1 LLIQDVVCDRNYRQ
15 GISIML
21 GENITVRNSVFSN
34 TAGTPPAFGADLEP
48 DHATYR
54 FVNVSFRNCSFVGN
68 QGGGI
73 SINMAALDHT
83 APPLSIS
90 FEDIE
95 VNGGTN
101 LPWVNAPIPKGAIY
115 DQTGI
120 GLASHSRPGENSLG
134 SVTMRNVHVSDTLGA
149 GLLVLGK
156 PGVGGEWVALIDNIT
171 LENVATATHATP
183 SMPPKHPHPNNANA
197 APIIVAWIDTDVVLP
212 WDTSTCLPWV
222 AHNTSQSC
230 RTKSDIKKCVLP
242 ITPACQRPIEAVGG
256 LTVRAATIIDDKAR
270 SFISTG
276 SPTLERWTNGSS
288 AGLPKRFIDLMPRVI
303 ANVSLQDIVY
313 NSAPSA
319 VA

>member
-1 LLIQDVVCDRNYRQ
+1 
-15 GISIML
+15 ML
-21 GENITVRNSVFSN
+21 GENITVLNSVFSN

-48 DHATYR
+48 DHASYR

-171 LENVATATHATP
+171 LENIRERFCKVALGSSQGGGASVRVYNARTSTPYPQPCYLLPILDRTVLVHYNTLSHTHTQRLKRLWVPDAFVHPLRPPAPPTRSAPLARRATLNPTHSAPNPFSRTP
-183 SMPPKHPHPNNANA
+183 SLA
-197 APIIVAWIDTDVVLP
+197 L
-212 WDTSTCLPWV
+212 
-222 AHNTSQSC
+222 
-230 RTKSDIKKCVLP
+230 
-242 ITPACQRPIEAVGG
+242 
-256 LTVRAATIIDDKAR
+256 R
-270 SFISTG
+270 S
-276 SPTLERWTNGSS
+276 
-288 AGLPKRFIDLMPRVI
+288 
-303 ANVSLQDIVY
+303 
-313 NSAPSA
+313 
-319 VA
+319 